1 MDTRPYLT
9 IPKGTRWTKANLE
22 KYAKLQASG
31 LYNTTAPKPPGFD
44 SSSDKGTGS
53 QRRKRLRNMT
63 DEEKRKLDEA
73 IRNPVP
79 YVPKCLCDEADK
91 EYRDLLAGA
100 EKPYK
105 RLKCTLHPE
114 NFKRLP
120 SYTKHPVPDQL
131 ARLLQTAYTVG
142 PEPSPSLVVNTDAC
156 IALRE
161 YMDVLHGAG
170 YKMEKTKKGVVY
182 LVNLNDPY
190 GVLEKEEGGSSP
202 NPKPKKRSAGL

>member
-31 LYNTTAPKPPGFD
+31 LYNTTAPQPPSFD
-44 SSSDKGTGS
+44 HSSDKGPGS
-53 QRRKRLRNMT
+53 RFRKRLRNMS

-73 IRNPVP
+73 IHNPVP
-79 YVPKCLCDEADK
+79 YVPKCECDEADT
-91 EYRDLLAGA
+91 EYNDLLAGA

-105 RLKCTLHPE
+105 RLKCFLHPE

-120 SYTKHPVPDQL
+120 SRKKHPVPDQL
-131 ARLLQTAYTVG
+131 ARLQTAYTVG
-142 PEPSPSLVVNTDAC
+142 TEPTPSLTVNPDAR
-156 IALRE
+156 IALSE

-170 YKMEKTKKGVVY
+170 YEMEKTKKGLVY
-182 LVNLNDPY
+182 LVNMNDPY
-190 GVLEKEEGGSSP
+190 GALEKEKGEKCVYACRRDSVI
-202 NPKPKKRSAGL
+202 